1 VSAGDLDEGLLDH
14 LVVEFFDHG
23 RQAVEFLRSAQALV
37 SAPPAG
43 VPRVDNVIAYCLR
56 EAMKIIPASQDVGG
70 GGQWRTK
77 SRSVVDA
84 KRRYELTRG
93 LPGEDSDSALRD
105 LLTCIDDM
113 ALTHQEESIHQKRLI
128 AVIVN
133 RTGAQPLASGVEPV
147 RVYQDILTRLDEA
160 VHPGHR
166 EVGIEEAR
174 QLWTDCVAI
183 LRQLFLPPEVRHRE
197 LDVLAAVDSP
207 GPYDVSKLV
216 ALLAGPNHLHYFLSK
231 IQTPAWLDILAE
243 STLLEPPTGQA
254 AWPVFAA
261 VTALKDEHGL
271 EVAAVLMRMMEE
283 WGSHPQQAFYLTQ
296 AGVDLGAHGRE
307 VVLCALGKHRRLP
320 GISNFAVLAAS
331 RGDPS
336 DDFVESVAEI
346 VLDRAGWDDT
356 SLYPEPLLHSLV
368 AGLTSENYATRIKL
382 LCYKL
387 RKVPQDNL
395 DRQYFFFDNIDHL
408 GDEIPPY
415 RRRVPFYALLETL
428 VESLKKALEWA
439 PFDDLLQAISPLP
452 DDIKN
457 RVRPWLLGTVSSVE
471 PEDLISEVAG
481 AISSRYPTSDDL
493 RVVDRAVIECDT
505 NEYVNRWSDAVGT
518 PPTVA
523 ELSAALAAN
532 EVPSSW
538 RRVFL
543 WSALLPPQATTAW
556 TTAVAIMSAA
566 YGQPSRETLE
576 QSNDTELSY
585 GHSPLSDDDMRAMQ
599 PDDAARWIAAWRPD
613 PSQRLASA
621 RALGRTLQAAVKAD
635 TASWITAPLT
645 TAALLRH
652 PTYIH
657 HYLQGLAEAEPLAGA
672 PVDDILDLIVLVRAH
687 PWEAITLGDN
697 TFDFDP
703 DWRPAE
709 HASIDLIKAMAASD
723 TGFGNRRDEVW
734 AILYSEIGNHS
745 EPSGI
750 GGDTHDPLETAINR
764 PCTRALEAALSFLAH
779 EYRLDST
786 VRPDAIELLTSILQ
800 LEDRNGAEHRA
811 ILAPRLGFLR
821 HIAPDWVEQ
830 HRDQLFGDA
839 APTGLGQVTVDL
851 AIRWGQPNRW
861 LLESYPDTIKD
872 AVKRNAEHALDH
884 YLIAMLWDIP
894 GYSLQDSF
902 TFLKSKGLL
911 STAVERLGRL
921 LRAADTSTEPVDLAV
936 QFWKLALAANMS
948 DSLAGFGWFAE
959 IDTIAT
965 DTWTDLTLQT
975 VTATR
980 GRIDW
985 AHKVAER
992 AAAQPPTTKTL
1003 DILNQLVRGLNDDWD
1018 RQTVAQLA
1026 TQTLNQAQH
1035 LADTPEYKR
1044 IATTLAE
1051 RNAS

>member
-1 VSAGDLDEGLLDH
+1 MSAGDLDEGLLDH

-43 VPRVDNVIAYCLR
+43 VPRLGNVTAYCLR
-56 EAMKIIPASQDVGG
+56 EAMKVIPASQDVGG

-84 KRRYELTRG
+84 KRRYELTTSF
-93 LPGEDSDSALRD
+93 PGEDSDSALRD
-105 LLTCIDDM
+105 LLTSIDDM
-113 ALTHQEESIHQKRLI
+113 AVTHQEESIHQKRLI
-128 AVIVN
+128 AVIAN

-147 RVYQDILTRLDEA
+147 RVYQGILTRLDEA

-166 EVGIEEAR
+166 EVGIEDAR

-197 LDVLAAVDSP
+197 LDVLAAVHSP
-207 GPYDVSKLV
+207 GTDDVSKLV
-216 ALLAGPNHLHYFLSK
+216 VLLAGPNHLHYFLSK

-243 STLLEPPTGQA
+243 STLLESPTGQA

-261 VTALKDEHGL
+261 VAALKDEHGL
-271 EVAAVLMRMMEE
+271 EVAAVLIRMMEK

-296 AGVDLGAHGRE
+296 AGVDLGTHGRE
-307 VVLCALGKHRRLP
+307 VVLCALGKHRGLP

-331 RGDPS
+331 RVDPS

-346 VLDRAGWDDT
+346 VLDGAAWDRA
-356 SLYPEPLLHSLV
+356 SLYPEPLLHSFV
-368 AGLTSENYATRIKL
+368 AGLTSENYTTRIKL

-395 DRQYFFFDNIDHL
+395 DRQYFL
-408 GDEIPPY
+408 GDEILPY

-428 VESLKKALEWA
+428 VESLKKSFEWA
-439 PFDDLLQAISPLP
+439 PFDDLLQAMSPLP

-457 RVRPWLLGTVSSVE
+457 RVRTWLLGAVGSVE
-471 PEDLISEVAG
+471 PENLISEVAG

-493 RVVDRAVIECDT
+493 RVVDRAVTECDA

-523 ELSAALAAN
+523 ELSAALAAD
-532 EVPSSW
+532 EVLSSW
-538 RRVFL
+538 RRIFL
-543 WSALLPPQATTAW
+543 WSALLPRQATTAW
-556 TTAVAIMSAA
+556 ATAVAIMSAA
-566 YGQPSRETLE
+566 YGQPSREMLE

-585 GHSPLSDDDMRAMQ
+585 GHSPLSESDLRAMQ
-599 PDDAARWIAAWRPD
+599 PDDAARWIAAWRPS
-613 PSQRLASA
+613 PSQRLVSA
-621 RALGRTLQAAVKAD
+621 QQLGRTLQVAVKAD
-635 TASWITAPLT
+635 TTSWLAAPLT
-645 TAALLRH
+645 TATLLRH

-657 HYLQGLAEAEPLAGA
+657 HYLQGLAEAESLAGA
-672 PVDDILDLIVLVRAH
+672 PVDEILDLIVLVRAH
-687 PWEAITLGDN
+687 PWEAITFGDD

-709 HASIDLIKAMAASD
+709 HSSIELIKALAASD
-723 TGFGNRRDEVW
+723 TGFSTRRDEVW
-734 AILYSEIGNHS
+734 AILYNEISNRG

-764 PCTRALEAALSFLAH
+764 PGTKTLEAALSFLAH

-786 VRPDAIELLTSILQ
+786 VRPEATKLLTSILQ
-800 LEDRNGAEHRA
+800 LEDRDGAEHRA

-821 HIAPDWVEQ
+821 HIAPNWVEQ

-861 LLESYPDTIKD
+861 LLENYPDTIKD
-872 AVKRNAEHALDH
+872 AVKRNTEHALDH
-884 YLIAMLWDIP
+884 YLIAILWGIP
-894 GYSLQDSF
+894 NYSLQNSF
-902 TFLKSKGLL
+902 KFLRSKDLL
-911 STAVERLGRL
+911 STAGERLGRL
-921 LRAADTSTEPVDLAV
+921 LRAADSSPELVDLAV
-936 QFWKLALAANMS
+936 QFWKLALTTSAS
-948 DSLAGFGWFAE
+948 DSLTGFGWFAE

-975 VTATR
+975 VTATH
-980 GRIDW
+980 GRIDS

-1003 DILNQLVRGLNDDWD
+1003 DILNQLVRGLSHDWD

-1044 IATTLAE
+1044 LATTLAE
-1051 RNAS
+1051 RNAL